1 MALTRN
7 EHAVHERHGRFEEVS
22 AGPGH
27 ILVTGPDI
35 DLRLF
40 TRRWAHAFA
49 VAGERPSLQIFDV
62 DGEAAHKIFA
72 TEHTDRAAWAALVER
87 FTCLAAAAPP
97 QAAPA
102 PATAKAEAEVDG
114 RALRSDWLALRDTHD
129 FFGLLNRHK
138 ASRRQAFRLAGEDL
152 ALPLAPEAARTTLQL
167 AAAREVPI
175 MVFVG
180 NRNAIQIHTGP
191 VRRLAATPG
200 WFNVLDPAFNLHLRE
215 AGVAEAW
222 RVVKPTEDGAVTSI
236 ELLDAAARRS
246 RCCSARASRARPSA
260 RTGAAWRA
268 TWRRRMRGRKRL
280 DHPAASCKRPAGRA
294 RARACHDPAHRRRWR
309 RGRGDAL
316 RAGAG
321 GADLWRGFHRAA
333 PHPAAGPAAARLPAS
348 ALGRGRPLAPA
359 RHAGARA

>member
-1 MALTRN
+1 MNLSARHDELMREEPRMRIRDAAERLGTTEAALVALQGATTLRPDWPALFAALPALGGIMALTRN
-7 EHAVHERHGRFEEVS
+7 AHAVHERHGRFEEVS

-49 VAGERPSLQIFDV
+49 IAGERPSIQVFDV
-62 DGEAAHKIFA
+62 DGEAVHKVFA
-72 TEHTDRAAWAALVER
+72 TERTDRAAWASLVES
-87 FTCLAAAAPP
+87 FTSLAAAAPP
-97 QAAPA
+97 LEAAPMAA
-102 PATAKAEAEVDG
+102 PKPEAEVDA
-114 RALRSDWLALRDTHD
+114 RALRAEWLALRDTHD

-152 ALPLAPEAARTTLQL
+152 AQPLAPGAARATLEL

-191 VRRLAATPG
+191 VRRLVATPG
-200 WFNVLDPAFNLHLRE
+200 WFNVLDPMFNLHLRE

-236 ELLDAAARRS
+236 ELLDAAGETIAMLFGARKPGQAERED
-246 RCCSARASRARPSA
+246 
-260 RTGAAWRA
+260 
-268 TWRRRMRGRKRL
+268 WRRL
-280 DHPAASCKRPAGRA
+280 ASDVAEAHA
-294 RARACHDPAHRRRWR
+294 RE
-309 RGRGDAL
+309 
-316 RAGAG
+316 
-321 GADLWRGFHRAA
+321 
-333 PHPAAGPAAARLPAS
+333 AAA
-348 ALGRGRPLAPA
+348 
-359 RHAGARA
+359 